1 MKIKS
6 YYLVVILMIFACSPE
21 DIPTTVVESFTP
33 KSISFVYADG
43 SSITS
48 GECLSP
54 NSAYAIQIEAT
65 KNEKGNTTVSQVAY
79 TVNGVLYSMSFSA
92 VGISYL
98 PIELVEG
105 KNIAQ
110 LVETGLTEEI
120 AYVLEDDFILV
131 D

>member
-1 MKIKS
+1 
-6 YYLVVILMIFACSPE
+6 
-21 DIPTTVVESFTP
+21 
-33 KSISFVYADG
+33 
-43 SSITS
+43 
-48 GECLSP
+48 
-54 NSAYAIQIEAT
+54 
-65 KNEKGNTTVSQVAY
+65 
-79 TVNGVLYSMSFSA
+79 MSFSA